1 MNKSDRVGINVGRRV
16 YLTPILTIVFV
27 VLKLTHVINWS
38 WVWILSPLWIGASI
52 SVLSILILTAFTLIT
67 KKDWWE

>member
-1 MNKSDRVGINVGRRV
+1 MNKSDVVGVDVGRRV
-16 YLTPILTIVFV
+16 YLTSILTIVFV